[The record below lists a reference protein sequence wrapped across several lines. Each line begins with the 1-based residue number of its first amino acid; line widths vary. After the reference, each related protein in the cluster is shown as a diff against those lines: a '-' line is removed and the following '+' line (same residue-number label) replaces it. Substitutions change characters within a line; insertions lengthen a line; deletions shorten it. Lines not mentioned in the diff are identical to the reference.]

1 MEQVN
6 LITYK
11 SCSSDSEL
19 QQILSLQ
26 QKNLPSALTE
36 EEKSKEGFVT
46 VVHTF
51 EILKKMNEACPHIIA
66 MANDKVIAYAL
77 SMHPKF
83 GNQIEVLV
91 PMFNEIEKL
100 ELTDFIA
107 MGQICIDKQFRRKG
121 VFRQL
126 YQTMKTTVFPEFSS
140 IVTEVDAENKRSL
153 AAHQAI
159 GFTDLTGYWSGS
171 TFWKIIQLK

>member
-1 MEQVN
+1 
-6 LITYK
+6 
-11 SCSSDSEL
+11 
-19 QQILSLQ
+19 
-26 QKNLPSALTE
+26 
-36 EEKSKEGFVT
+36 
-46 VVHTF
+46 
-51 EILKKMNEACPHIIA
+51 
-66 MANDKVIAYAL
+66 
-77 SMHPKF
+77 
-83 GNQIEVLV
+83 
-91 PMFNEIEKL
+91 MFNEIEKL

-126 YQTMKTTVFPEFSS
+126 YQTMKTIVFPEFSS